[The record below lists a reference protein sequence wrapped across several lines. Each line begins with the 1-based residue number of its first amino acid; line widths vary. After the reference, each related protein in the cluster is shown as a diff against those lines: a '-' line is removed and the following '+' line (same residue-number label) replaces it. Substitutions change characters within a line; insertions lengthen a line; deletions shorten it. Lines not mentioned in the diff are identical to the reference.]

1 MLVCACSSKQMVWTC
16 EIQRAKECVPI
27 SMWLWSWFDMVGME
41 RVLTSSEWN
50 GLCFRCVD
58 GSWCYLA
65 TMVLP
70 SCGFVWPRS
79 VLVHLMR
86 LYSFTHL
93 STLTNFPNCGA
104 ITSGFFKFNRNIN
117 SGKTVVAFG
126 ILCLFICLSQ
136 MDQQE
141 VADLLSAECFAKK
154 PDVKWVIIKTQV
166 WTARALC
173 S

>member
-1 MLVCACSSKQMVWTC
+1 MHARLCLFVEANGMRTC
-16 EIQRAKECVPI
+16 GIQRAKECVPI

-70 SCGFVWPRS
+70 SCSFVWPRS
-79 VLVHLMR
+79 FLVHLMR

-93 STLTNFPNCGA
+93 WLLQTFPIAAQLRLLCLALTGTSILSPQLLHLTFFVSLLGLSACGGA
-104 ITSGFFKFNRNIN
+104 DRFCGLFTG
-117 SGKTVVAFG
+117 VAFG
-126 ILCLFICLSQ
+126 
-136 MDQQE
+136 
-141 VADLLSAECFAKK
+141 
-154 PDVKWVIIKTQV
+154 V
-166 WTARALC
+166 WFGVGSFDFDPL
-173 S
+173 